1 MTSAVLNPP
10 TPGTGAQD
18 IRFYQIAAGKGAWY
32 AITAGKLLVS
42 ATRSYARAA
51 QYYAWERDIPRAQVG
66 GPTHRVADAQALAAD
81 LAGAAQGKE
90 RGWWSEKG
98 RRL

>member
-10 TPGTGAQD
+10 TPDATAQD

-51 QYYAWERDIPRAQVG
+51 QYYAWERGIPRTQVG
-66 GPTHRVADAQALAAD
+66 GPTHRVADAQALAVS
-81 LAGAAQGKE
+81 LANQEQEGTP
-90 RGWWSEKG
+90 
-98 RRL
+98 

>member
-10 TPGTGAQD
+10 TPGAGALD

-42 ATRSYARAA
+42 ATRHYGRAA
-51 QYYAWERDIPRAQVG
+51 QYYAWERGVPRSQIG
-66 GPTHRVADAQALAAD
+66 GPTHRVADVQELSVSLAN
-81 LAGAAQGKE
+81 QE
-90 RGWWSEKG
+90 QEG
-98 RRL
+98 RV